1 MYVKNTGK
9 LFQAQQVAGNKAN
22 LPKRAYSTKA
32 KPQAYLTSCH
42 NFAKEQV
49 EKYGKVS
56 PYYEPY
62 LDLNNFEIVEYE
74 LVLVTK
80 HKHPLVE

>member
-9 LFQAQQVAGNKAN
+9 LFQIEQVAGPKALE
-22 LPKRAYSTKA
+22 LPKRAYANKGQ
-32 KPQAYLTSCH
+32 PQGYLTGNH
-42 NFAKEQV
+42 NHALKQQRL
-49 EKYGKVS
+49 GGVS
-56 PYYEPY
+56 KYYEPY